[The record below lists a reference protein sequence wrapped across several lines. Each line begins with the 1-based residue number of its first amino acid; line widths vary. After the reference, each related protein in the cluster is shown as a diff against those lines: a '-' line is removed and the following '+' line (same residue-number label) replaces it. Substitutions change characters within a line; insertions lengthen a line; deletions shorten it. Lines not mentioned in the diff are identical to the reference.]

1 MFRSVSALTLALLLA
16 MPAMAADYNDD
27 LVMRPAY
34 PDSWEDENSISIELG
49 LRYWYSR
56 GQHEMT
62 LVGANY
68 SAEDTS
74 HIAETHFR
82 VEDSLTRTYLK
93 GMLGLSGSPTGS
105 YNTPGTGN
113 VDTPMS
119 GGRVYYAGIDFGYT
133 PLGTDKAGFGGFAGY
148 QYWNDS
154 PDMGRINYGVNSE
167 VNNVEYQM
175 LKLGVSGKA
184 QLTDQI
190 DITAELAA
198 VPFAG
203 LRGTYGAFQEPR
215 PGFAQQS
222 PGKISGWLYGATG
235 EVMLGYHPTENLVIR
250 GGARAWYL
258 TGPAKMDW
266 QANGGGWVSN
276 TTSFTTA
283 RYGLLAEI
291 SMKF

>member
-1 MFRSVSALTLALLLA
+1 MFRSVSAFALAALLTA
-16 MPAMAADYNDD
+16 PAVAADYNDD
-27 LVMRPAY
+27 YGMRPAY
-34 PDSWEDENSISIELG
+34 PDTWEEENSISIELG

-56 GQHEMT
+56 GQHNMT
-62 LVGANY
+62 VVGDSY
-68 SAEDTS
+68 SSQDTS
-74 HIAETHFR
+74 HIGETHFR
-82 VEDSLTRTYLK
+82 IEDSLTRTYLE
-93 GMLGLSGSPTGS
+93 GNLGLSGVTNGT
-105 YNTPGTGN
+105 YNTPGSGGLETQ
-113 VDTPMS
+113 MS
-119 GGRVYYAGIDFGYT
+119 GGRIYYTGLDFGYT
-133 PLGTDKAGFGGFAGY
+133 PFGSEGTSFGGFAGY

-167 VNNVEYQM
+167 VNNIEYHM

-198 VPFAG
+198 VPFAA
-203 LRGTYGAFQEPR
+203 LRGTYGAFDSPIAPQE
-215 PGFAQQS
+215 S
-222 PGKISGWLYGATG
+222 PGRISGWLYGATG
-235 EVMLGYHPTENLVIR
+235 EVMLGYHPTDNLVIR

-266 QANGGGWVSN
+266 QAGGGGLVSN
-276 TTSFTTA
+276 TATYSTA